1 MATPS
6 MTTRPD
12 FRAWLTAVSPEIEAQ
27 LQASV
32 HASALADTPA
42 HLREAMAYALL
53 GGGKRVRPA
62 LCLLAAEAC
71 GGEAEKA
78 MPAAVAMEMI
88 HAYSLVH
95 DDLPCMD
102 DDVLRRGRPTAHVQ
116 FGEATAVLAGDAL
129 QAQAF
134 ALLAH
139 QPDQAL
145 ALQQVQVLAAA
156 AGSAGMV
163 GGQQLDMDSEGQ
175 VVDLEQVL
183 AIHAGKTGALLA
195 ASLEMGVL
203 AAGADPAPWQA
214 YAAAVGRL
222 FQISDDVLDATSSTE
237 DLGKTAGKDED
248 ANKATVVGV
257 LGLDGAKALMQREQ
271 EAALQALAD
280 LDVVRHVEVLGD
292 LPRFLGTRA
301 T

>member
-1 MATPS
+1 
-6 MTTRPD
+6 MTTRSD
-12 FRAWLTAVSPEIEAQ
+12 FRAWLTAVGPTIEAQ
-27 LQASV
+27 LQDSV
-32 HASALADTPA
+32 TTTALADTPA

-62 LCLLAAEAC
+62 LCLLAVEAC
-71 GGEAEKA
+71 GGEAEHA
-78 MPAAVAMEMI
+78 LPAAVAIEMI

-102 DDVLRRGRPTAHVQ
+102 DDVLRRGRPTAHVR

-134 ALLAH
+134 NTLAA
-139 QPDQAL
+139 QENQAL
-145 ALQQVQVLAAA
+145 ALRQVQVLARA
-156 AGSAGMV
+156 AGAAGMV

-175 VVDLEQVL
+175 DVDLEQVL
-183 AIHAGKTGALLA
+183 AIHAGKTGALLM

-203 AAGADPAPWQA
+203 AAGADPTPWRE
-214 YAAAVGRL
+214 YAAAIGRL
-222 FQISDDVLDATSSTE
+222 FQMSDDVLDATSSTE

-248 ANKATVVGV
+248 AAKATVVGV
-257 LGLDGAKALMQREQ
+257 LGLEGAQALMQGEQ
-271 EAALQALAD
+271 DAALKALEE
-280 LDVVRHVEVLGD
+280 LQVVRHAEVLAD

>member
-1 MATPS
+1 MAMPS

-12 FRAWLTAVSPEIEAQ
+12 FRAWLRAVGPEIESQ
-27 LQASV
+27 LQDAVSET
-32 HASALADTPA
+32 SLADTPE

-71 GGEAEKA
+71 GGDRSKA
-78 MPAAVAMEMI
+78 IPSAIAVEMI

-134 ALLAH
+134 TTLSA
-139 QPDQAL
+139 QADAEL
-145 ALQQVQVLAAA
+145 ALRQVQVLSVA

-163 GGQQLDMDSEGQ
+163 GGQQLDMDSEGLG
-175 VVDLEQVL
+175 VALDQVL

-195 ASLEMGVL
+195 ASLELGVL
-203 AAGADPAPWQA
+203 ATGADPAPWRA
-214 YAAAVGRL
+214 YAAALGRL

-237 DLGKTAGKDED
+237 DLGKTAGKDVD
-248 ANKATVVGV
+248 AEKATVVCV
-257 LGLDGAKALMQREQ
+257 LGLDGARALMQREQ
-271 EAALQALAD
+271 TVAEEALTGLEIVQHAAVLQ
-280 LDVVRHVEVLGD
+280 D